1 MAGKTRTKQLFE
13 VLEDGVFAVER
24 NVDDRSS
31 KAECFITDETFYTHH
46 CWTRIQGEN
55 F

>member
-1 MAGKTRTKQLFE
+1 MARKTRTKQLFE
-13 VLEDGVFAVER
+13 VSVDGVFAVER

-31 KAECFITDETFYTHH
+31 KAECFKTDEIFYIHQ
-46 CWTRIQGEN
+46 CWARIQGGN